1 MAERLLEQMRKD
13 ALAIFNAGVAAVDPA
28 LCISKSCK
36 IKDNSLAIAGHRYDL
51 ERFDRIMVIGAGKA
65 SAAMGGAMES
75 ILPDPIRGRITH
87 GLIITKYG
95 HSVPLK
101 KIKVIEADH
110 PVPDEAG
117 AAAAKKL
124 LEIAETADENTL
136 VINLIS
142 GGGSALTPLPAGGIT
157 LENKQETT
165 DALLECGAAIHEINT
180 IRKHLS
186 RFKGGQ
192 LARAVH
198 PAIMINLVISD
209 VVGDDL
215 STIASGPAVPDTTTF
230 RECLDIVRKFGL
242 ETGLPAPVLNH
253 LNQGAAGKSP
263 ETPKP
268 GDPVFSNIH
277 HHIIADNMAALKA
290 AQKKA
295 DQLGYNSLVLSSM
308 IEGETREVSKVH
320 TAIAKEVVRSG
331 HPVAPPACI
340 LSGGETTVTIQGNGK
355 GGRNQEFA
363 LACVSDIAGLENTVI
378 LSCGTDGTDGPT
390 DAAGAIAD
398 HTTLSRAKAL
408 GLDPDR
414 YLSENNAYPFFS
426 QLNDLVKTGPTRT
439 NVMDIRI
446 ILIK

>member
-13 ALAIFNAGVAAVDPA
+13 ALAVFNAGVAAVDPA

-117 AAAAKKL
+117 EAAAKKL

>member
-13 ALAIFNAGVAAVDPA
+13 ALAVFNAGVAAVDPA

-117 AAAAKKL
+117 EAAAKKL

-230 RECLDIVRKFGL
+230 RECLDIVRKYGL

-268 GDPVFSNIH
+268 GDPVFCNIH

>member
-117 AAAAKKL
+117 EAAAKKL

-230 RECLDIVRKFGL
+230 RECLDIVRKYGL

-268 GDPVFSNIH
+268 GDPVFCNIH

>member
-331 HPVAPPACI
+331 HPVVPPACI

>member
-117 AAAAKKL
+117 EAAAKKL

-340 LSGGETTVTIQGNGK
+340 LSGGETTVTIKGNGK

>member
-117 AAAAKKL
+117 EAAAKKL

-230 RECLDIVRKFGL
+230 RECLDIVRKYRL

-268 GDPVFSNIH
+268 GDPVFCNIH

>member
-13 ALAIFNAGVAAVDPA
+13 ALAVFNAGVAAVDPA

-65 SAAMGGAMES
+65 SAAMGGAVER

-117 AAAAKKL
+117 EAAAKKL

-230 RECLDIVRKFGL
+230 RECLDIVRKYGL

-268 GDPVFSNIH
+268 GDPVFCNIH

>member
-117 AAAAKKL
+117 EAAAKKL

-230 RECLDIVRKFGL
+230 RECLDIVRKYGL